1 MRRIYRRGAPA
12 FLSSDI
18 VLAEK
23 QRLLEYL
30 RRDPVEKRSRRD
42 NLNDSLF
49 FDPSL
54 RRELHEAFDGT
65 CAFCERAV
73 EEFKDDE
80 SILRVAHF
88 RPLRFVQDSF
98 EVDKDYYLWLA
109 FEWPNLHAVCAYC
122 DKAKGNKFPVKG
134 KRADFLSTYDSVN
147 GALWSFL
154 H

>member
-1 MRRIYRRGAPA
+1 MRRIYRRGPPA
-12 FLSSDI
+12 FLSSEV

-42 NLNDSLF
+42 NLNESLF

-54 RRELHEAFDGT
+54 RLELHGAFDGT

-73 EEFKDDE
+73 EKFQDDE

-88 RPLRFVQDSF
+88 RTLRFVRDSL
-98 EVDKDYYLWLA
+98 EVDKDY
-109 FEWPNLHAVCAYC
+109 
-122 DKAKGNKFPVKG
+122 
-134 KRADFLSTYDSVN
+134 
-147 GALWSFL
+147 
-154 H
+154 